1 MQKIFFAVTLALVL
15 AGVAAAQTPGKI
27 EGFAGVSVAS
37 FDTGLGN
44 SGLTGANDR
53 ETAFGFDSS
62 VTGYLNDHLG
72 IEGNVDGHFKTKTF
86 SFPGVTSVDARISSF
101 NFLGGPHYRFS
112 PSGKVTPF
120 VRALGGVNHSR
131 VTVDS
136 FTIGTVTT
144 PGITQ
149 TENSFAVKVGGG
161 VDLGISQRA
170 AVRLSADYNPIFE
183 SESGNL
189 NPGFGGRRTRNDV
202 VFSVGIVIK

>member
-1 MQKIFFAVTLALVL
+1 MQKIFFAVTLALAL
-15 AGVAAAQTPGKI
+15 AGVAAAQNTNKV

-44 SGLTGANDR
+44 SGLTGAHDR

-62 VTGYLNDHLG
+62 VTGYLSDHLG
-72 IEGNVDGHFKTKTF
+72 IEGNVDGHFKTLRF
-86 SFPGVTSVDARISSF
+86 SFPGATSVDVRVKSF

-120 VRALGGVNHSR
+120 VRGLAGVNHSR
-131 VTVDS
+131 VSVDS
-136 FTIGTVTT
+136 FTIGTITT

-149 TENSFAVKVGGG
+149 TETDFALKLGGG
-161 VDLGISQRA
+161 VDIGISQRA

-183 SESGNL
+183 SDSGNL

-202 VFSVGIVIK
+202 VFSFGIVIK